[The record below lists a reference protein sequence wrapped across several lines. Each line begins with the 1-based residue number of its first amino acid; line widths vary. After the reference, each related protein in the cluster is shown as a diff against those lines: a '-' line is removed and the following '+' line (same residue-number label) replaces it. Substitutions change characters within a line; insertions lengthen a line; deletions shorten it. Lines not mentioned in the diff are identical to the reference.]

1 MRLRTPVQDGERPA
15 GLLAPLKYSDERGES
30 PAPRWKGCDAMEAV
44 REAAGRSCVE
54 DEVPAVVEPKEGA
67 LCERGDELEAELIV
81 DEVTLERGG
90 G

>member
-1 MRLRTPVQDGERPA
+1 
-15 GLLAPLKYSDERGES
+15 
-30 PAPRWKGCDAMEAV
+30 MEAV